1 MAGSTNKRPRSGG
14 LTSSLDSQI
23 KRYIQ
28 RYIEEEHETAGQSIL
43 FPSTSAL
50 VEYVREVDMGL
61 KRKKLSLVEQSV
73 QRVLPALKAESE
85 KYTTALSATID
96 SEQGH
101 SSDEDHS
108 IGASSR
114 FNDIESVPT
123 MQVRDT
129 NAINGSLLR
138 LWNSQVDKQLASGT
152 KSKLPS
158 IRSLNSGLII
168 RDGASGSHA
177 SSTMA
182 QDGLDVANVSSNER
196 GGSCTEPVPIAIAE
210 EKGEHYST
218 STDLFDGQ
226 NKERTARK
234 KRRTKDS
241 KRSSYAP
248 PDTRLSSLGGVDSCI
263 EDVLELIVMPL
274 KHPEIY
280 LHTGVQPPRG
290 VLLHGPPGCGKTLLA
305 NAIAGEVGVPF
316 IQISAPSIVS
326 GMSGESEKKLREVFE
341 EARELAPCIVF
352 IDEIDAITP
361 KRENAQREMERRI
374 VAQMLTCIDDIS
386 WDKTN
391 NKPVMLI
398 GATNRPDSLDP
409 ALRRAGRFDREIA
422 MSVPDEDAR
431 QQILEVLCSKLLLS
445 GDFNIKELA
454 KLTPGYVGADLT
466 ALTTAAGMIAVKRIF
481 NSLPSFFAKTDMD
494 IQASVRDSFETAAKA
509 TTAASVSCEYQEPD
523 SMCVDSEAPTEANN
537 RPRHIP
543 STPVLWDAKPAT
555 EKIRTIANFL
565 ASHPDPLS
573 DDELAPLA
581 ITNSDFLE
589 ALKKVQPSAKR
600 EGFATVPGVT
610 WSDIGALS
618 KVREELRMAV
628 VEPIRHPEIFAQVGI
643 TAPAGVLLWG
653 PPGNGKTLLAK
664 AIANESH
671 TNFIS
676 VKGGELMSKYVG
688 DSERA
693 VRQVFARARASS
705 PCVIFFDELDALCS
719 RRSGEQNEASA
730 RVVNTLLTEIDGMES
745 RKRVYVIAATN
756 RPDII
761 DPAMLRP
768 GRLDKLLYI
777 ELPTPSE
784 RADIL
789 STLSKNTPL
798 GDDVDLGSIASDG
811 RCTGFSGA
819 DLAGLVR
826 EASVMALRS
835 VFFTQDK
842 DTGSTLTPINN
853 GPLKTRSKIM
863 VTKEHFDIALSRTSP
878 SVSANDMKRYE
889 SLRKLYGSN

>member
-1 MAGSTNKRPRSGG
+1 
-14 LTSSLDSQI
+14 
-23 KRYIQ
+23 
-28 RYIEEEHETAGQSIL
+28 
-43 FPSTSAL
+43 
-50 VEYVREVDMGL
+50 
-61 KRKKLSLVEQSV
+61 
-73 QRVLPALKAESE
+73 
-85 KYTTALSATID
+85 
-96 SEQGH
+96 
-101 SSDEDHS
+101 
-108 IGASSR
+108 
-114 FNDIESVPT
+114 
-123 MQVRDT
+123 
-129 NAINGSLLR
+129 
-138 LWNSQVDKQLASGT
+138 
-152 KSKLPS
+152 
-158 IRSLNSGLII
+158 
-168 RDGASGSHA
+168 
-177 SSTMA
+177 
-182 QDGLDVANVSSNER
+182 
-196 GGSCTEPVPIAIAE
+196 
-210 EKGEHYST
+210 
-218 STDLFDGQ
+218 
-226 NKERTARK
+226 
-234 KRRTKDS
+234 
-241 KRSSYAP
+241 
-248 PDTRLSSLGGVDSCI
+248 
-263 EDVLELIVMPL
+263 
-274 KHPEIY
+274 
-280 LHTGVQPPRG
+280 
-290 VLLHGPPGCGKTLLA
+290 
-305 NAIAGEVGVPF
+305 
-316 IQISAPSIVS
+316 
-326 GMSGESEKKLREVFE
+326 MSGESEKKLREVFE

-454 KLTPGYVGADLT
+454 KLTPGYVGADLI
-466 ALTTAAGMIAVKRIF
+466 ALTTAA
-481 NSLPSFFAKTDMD
+481 
-494 IQASVRDSFETAAKA
+494 
-509 TTAASVSCEYQEPD
+509 
-523 SMCVDSEAPTEANN
+523 DSETSTEANN
-537 RPRHIP
+537 RSSNIP

-555 EKIRTIANFL
+555 EKIRTIASFL

-789 STLSKNTPL
+789 STLSKKTPL
-798 GDDVDLGSIASDG
+798 GDDVDLGSIASDE

-842 DTGSTLTPINN
+842 DTGSTLTPVND
-853 GPLKTRSKIM
+853 GPLKTRSKIL